1 MKYLLS
7 TFVLLFISNNAMTID
22 KSGNYAVWGIGMKS
36 CFTFNSITV
45 NYLNQ
50 DETSQEKDEDWI
62 SKLKFWEKKE
72 DKTDETENFDKY
84 RNYIKG
90 YITAYN
96 IFTEDTYSIT
106 GVMKEKDVIV
116 WLNDYC
122 KENPMSSLETAL
134 TNFTFEV
141 YDKRMKTS
149 RPARRGY

>member
-50 DETSQEKDEDWI
+50 DETSQEKDVDWI

-72 DKTDETENFDKY
+72 DKTDETENYFSY
-84 RNYIKG
+84 Q
-90 YITAYN
+90 
-96 IFTEDTYSIT
+96 
-106 GVMKEKDVIV
+106 
-116 WLNDYC
+116 
-122 KENPMSSLETAL
+122 
-134 TNFTFEV
+134 
-141 YDKRMKTS
+141 YDLRLQI
-149 RPARRGY
+149 